1 MSPTC
6 SEYCDNGVVRT
17 VVVIQGASGAD
28 QVPGISAIASDAELR
43 FADSADKLAEMLPG
57 AEVLLGWDF
66 SEAGLE
72 SVWSHADRLRWIHWT
87 GAGVDAVLFPQLI
100 ESDVLLTNSRGVY
113 DHAMAEYVLGLIL
126 SFAKRFPETTLHQ
139 AERRWQHRLGEMVA
153 GSRVLI
159 VGVGSIG
166 CEIARLLTGVGMH
179 VEGVGRRAR
188 THHEDFAAVHARED
202 LDSVLPTADYVVIIV
217 PLTDETRGFFAA
229 AQLRA
234 MKPSARLINIAR
246 GAVLDESA
254 LVDALRGD
262 GIAGAALDVT
272 TTEPLP
278 ESSPLWSMPNVIV
291 SPHMSGD
298 FVGYQDVVVSAFL
311 ENFRRFRTQEQLL
324 NVVDKASGFAP
335 STDAVE

>member
-1 MSPTC
+1 
-6 SEYCDNGVVRT
+6 VKT
-17 VVVIQGASGAD
+17 VVVIQGASSAD

-43 FADSADKLAEMLPG
+43 FADSTDKLAQMLPG

-87 GAGVDAVLFPQLI
+87 GAGVDAVLFPELT
-100 ESDVLLTNSRGVY
+100 ESDVVLTNSRGIY

-126 SFAKRFPETTLHQ
+126 CFAKRFPETTRYQ
-139 AERRWQHRLGEMVA
+139 TERRWQHRLGEMIT

-159 VGVGSIG
+159 IGVGSIG
-166 CEIARLLTGVGMH
+166 REIARLLTAAGMH

-188 THHEDFAAVHARED
+188 TRHEDFAAVHARED
-202 LDSVLPTADYVVIIV
+202 LDGVLPGADYVVIIV
-217 PLTDETRGFFAA
+217 PLTDETRGFFGA
-229 AQLRA
+229 AQLKA
-234 MKPSARLINIAR
+234 MKPGARLINIAR

-254 LVDALRGD
+254 LVDALRSGE
-262 GIAGAALDVT
+262 IAGAALDVT
-272 TTEPLP
+272 AAEPLP

-298 FVGYQDVVVSAFL
+298 FIGYQDVVVKAFL
-311 ENFRRFRTQEQLL
+311 DNFRRFRAGEHLL
-324 NVVDKASGFAP
+324 NVVDKASGFVP